1 MIVFLSHKKG
11 NSMVF
16 KPSPVT
22 PVTAVMLAEVYAEA
36 GVPEGLFNVVQGGQE
51 TGGLLCRH
59 PDVAKVSFTGSVPT
73 GKKVRTSKSLRED
86 HVSHNPRHCD
96 CKYMSIL
103 LTLQIMEMASEGV
116 KPVTLELGGKS
127 PLLIFEDA
135 DLENAVSGALMANF
149 LSQGQVGIRSH
160 H

>member
-1 MIVFLSHKKG
+1 
-11 NSMVF
+11 MVF

-22 PVTAVMLAEVYAEA
+22 PVTAVMLAEVYAAA

-73 GKKVRTSKSLRED
+73 GKKVRRSKPSQKIMPPPILMLIY
-86 HVSHNPRHCD
+86 SIN
-96 CKYMSIL
+96 IL
-103 LTLQIMEMASEGV
+103 LTLQIMETASEGV

-135 DLENAVSGALMANF
+135 DLENAVRGALMANF
-149 LSQGQVGIRSH
+149 LSQGQVDITSH